1 MRQKQKRNRL
11 GRVSDQHPI
20 LSGQQVKGGIEPK
33 EERGFPGGAET
44 SRKKTL
50 ELLQPWEPW
59 VLRQKCPITYRKP
72 S

>member
-20 LSGQQVKGGIEPK
+20 LSWQQVKGGIELK

-44 SRKKTL
+44 FRKKTL

-59 VLRQKCPITYRKP
+59 VLRQNHGG
-72 S
+72 